1 MYSLIYMGD
10 HILEK
15 NNNLSI
21 LTKLN
26 LNGIEKVLG
35 KEEIIDAIHGT
46 INRNLNGV
54 KQKEESSALVLTPTR
69 IILYHMKKIGHSS
82 IDLYFKAISS
92 VELNFHILY
101 SDIKIHS
108 GEDVIILEK
117 ISKFHG
123 ERFVTNLKTLIS
135 KTSNTNITV
144 QNSQTTQR
152 SQTS

>member
-1 MYSLIYMGD
+1 M
-10 HILEK
+10 
-15 NNNLSI
+15 
-21 LTKLN
+21 
-26 LNGIEKVLG
+26 G

-69 IILYHMKKIGHSS
+69 IILYHMKKIGQSL

-108 GEDVIILEK
+108 GEDVIILGK
-117 ISKFHG
+117 K
-123 ERFVTNLKTLIS
+123 
-135 KTSNTNITV
+135 
-144 QNSQTTQR
+144 
-152 SQTS
+152 